1 MKQLKELMVIR
12 NTHKAFG
19 GEFHLIKTD
28 THFFNVKW
36 INITHSAEIYID
48 LDKMSMK
55 TSFST

>member
-19 GEFHLIKTD
+19 AEFLLIKTD
-28 THFFNVKW
+28 KLFNVKW

>member
-1 MKQLKELMVIR
+1 MVIR
-12 NTHKAFG
+12 NTNKAFG

-28 THFFNVKW
+28 KLFNVKW

>member
-19 GEFHLIKTD
+19 GEFLLIKTD
-28 THFFNVKW
+28 KLFNVKW

>member
-1 MKQLKELMVIR
+1 
-12 NTHKAFG
+12 
-19 GEFHLIKTD
+19 LIKTD
-28 THFFNVKW
+28 KLFNVKW